1 MGIFLFS
8 VGVGSVSAA
17 TTVNNSTI
25 YVNTAG
31 SDTSDGQSAVYNGT
45 SGPKKTIKNAT
56 GTVANH
62 GTIYISKGTYKEYNI
77 TINTNMTIIG
87 DNQSNTFIDAQGL
100 GNIFNITPG
109 LHITLINL
117 TLKNGNST
125 DFGGAINNP
134 GSDGI
139 LNITNSTFK
148 NNTANVAG
156 AISNEGTLTVTNSTF
171 NSNNAT
177 EGGGAIFSSGKLT
190 IENNIFTNNY
200 SNYGGALYCSGI
212 VTETNNIFTNNS
224 ATSSGGVIY
233 INGNLISINDKFE
246 NNNAANGGVIYN
258 DDTVTFINDQ
268 ITNNT
273 AANGG
278 VIYNNGAVTV
288 INDKFINNTA
298 ANGGI
303 IYNYNGS
310 SIVTGCTI
318 TNNTSISN
326 GGIIYNDGGKA
337 VIGFNW
343 IVGNSNMVIYSTG
356 GSVNANLN
364 WWGSNSDP
372 SVHVNSNV
380 DLTSWLVLTIHAN
393 PSAIPNNGNSTVT
406 VDLLHSN
413 TGTLLTGNLPS
424 GIPVTFTTN
433 LGTMGSSASLTDG
446 SAQSQLKSGSKA
458 GTATISATI
467 DNQTVKTQVII
478 KDTIPP
484 TASASPKGGLY
495 NTTKTVTLK
504 MSEAGKIYYTLNG
517 TTPTS
522 NSTLYT
528 KPISITKT
536 TTLKY
541 LAMDLADNKSPVYT
555 QKYTID
561 KTAPKVSS
569 TSPKNGTTGI
579 SKTSTVTIK
588 FNENIQ
594 TSTNINKITIK
605 NQTTGKYITVTKT
618 IKGNTLTIKTTKKSA
633 KTWYTITIPKGAIKD
648 IAGNNL
654 TVNYSFKFQTG
665 K

>member
-1 MGIFLFS
+1 
-8 VGVGSVSAA
+8 
-17 TTVNNSTI
+17 
-25 YVNTAG
+25 
-31 SDTSDGQSAVYNGT
+31 
-45 SGPKKTIKNAT
+45 
-56 GTVANH
+56 
-62 GTIYISKGTYKEYNI
+62 
-77 TINTNMTIIG
+77 MTIIG
-87 DNQSNTFIDAQGL
+87 DNQANTVIDMQGK
-100 GNIFNITPG
+100 GKIFTITPG
-109 LHITLINL
+109 LHITLTLINL

-125 DFGGAINNP
+125 DFGGAINNQ

-148 NNTANVAG
+148 NNTANVGG

-171 NSNNAT
+171 NSNNAI
-177 EGGGAIFSSGKLT
+177 EGGGVIFSSSRLT
-190 IENNIFTNNY
+190 IENNIFTNNF
-200 SNYGGALYCSGI
+200 SNYGGVLYCTGI
-212 VTETNNIFTNNS
+212 ITETNNIFTNNS

-233 INGNLISINDKFE
+233 INGNLISINDKFT
-246 NNNAANGGVIYN
+246 NNTATNGGVIYN

-273 AANGG
+273 ATNGG
-278 VIYNNGAVTV
+278 VIYNNGAVTF
-288 INDKFINNTA
+288 INDQ
-298 ANGGI
+298 
-303 IYNYNGS
+303 
-310 SIVTGCTI
+310 I

-326 GGIIYNDGGKA
+326 GGIIYNEGGKA

-356 GSVNANLN
+356 GFVNANLN

-380 DLTSWLVLTIHAN
+380 DLTSWLVLTINAKPN
-393 PSAIPNNGNSTVT
+393 AIPNNGNSTVT

-424 GIPVTFTTN
+424 GILVTFTTD
-433 LGTMGSSASLTDG
+433 LGTIGSSASITDG
-446 SAQSQLKSGSKA
+446 SAQSQLKSGTKA

-484 TASASPKGGLY
+484 TVSASPKGGLY

-522 NSTLYT
+522 KSTLYS

-541 LAMDLADNKSPVYT
+541 LAIDLAGNKSPVYSQT
-555 QKYTID
+555 YTID
-561 KTAPKVSS
+561 KIPPKVTVTTPTNKKTNISR
-569 TSPKNGTTGI
+569 TSI
-579 SKTSTVTIK
+579 VTIK
-588 FNENIQ
+588 FSENIKA
-594 TSTNINKITIK
+594 STNINKITIK
-605 NQTTGKYITVTKT
+605 NSKGKTLTLSKS
-618 IKGNTLTIKTTKKSA
+618 IKGNLLTIKTATKTPN
-633 KTWYTITIPKGAIKD
+633 TWYTVTIPQNAIKD
-648 IAGNNL
+648 QAGNNL
-654 TVNYSFKFQTG
+654 KTTYTFKFQTG